1 MVFIKLDF
9 GDVSKFL
16 DVTSQLNCDFDL
28 SQRGA
33 CVDGKSLIGV
43 LALDLSQPIKVRVI
57 SDSDVI
63 KEKFLN
69 MLKLQGIFYEVKE
82 SI

>member
-28 SQRGA
+28 LQRGA
-33 CVDGKSLIGV
+33 CVDGKSLVGTC
-43 LALDLSQPIKVRVI
+43 S
-57 SDSDVI
+57 
-63 KEKFLN
+63 
-69 MLKLQGIFYEVKE
+69 
-82 SI
+82 

>member
-1 MVFIKLDF
+1 MVFIKLNF

-43 LALDLSQPIKVRVI
+43 LALDLSQPIKVRVV
-57 SDSDVI
+57 SDSEVV

-69 MLKLQGIFYEVKE
+69 ISY
-82 SI
+82 